1 MRHIELSEIC
11 NALEKRMHYG
21 EAGIDPADAL
31 EALFY
36 GWRKHIARTRKRSM
50 ESTIK
55 LWDRGWLSLY
65 DAADFCNYC
74 IKGWRPSF
82 VTI

>member
-1 MRHIELSEIC
+1 MRQIELSEIC

-36 GWRKHIARTRKRSM
+36 GWRKHIARTHGRSM
-50 ESTIK
+50 QSTCK
-55 LWDRGWLSLY
+55 LWDRGWLSTT

-74 IKGWRPSF
+74 IRGWKPPFLSK
-82 VTI
+82 